1 MSGFGGSSATGSK
14 AKDQKI
20 AQPDRYVLSRTIEIA
35 EALYARRGQNDH
47 YVTVAVAV
55 AEDAHG
61 CSRKLISSNEGNYT
75 RPDVK
80 MLAPPRA
87 DEFLVDGFQ
96 HAERNI
102 VSFVMSNGWQLKS
115 IGATRAVCTECQIAI
130 GLYKIRAVTIEKQ
143 PA

>member
-1 MSGFGGSSATGSK
+1 MSGLSGASAARSK
-14 AKDQKI
+14 ANGEKI

-35 EALYARRGQNDH
+35 EALYARHGENDRH
-47 YVTVAVAV
+47 VTVAVAV

-61 CSRKLISSNEGNYT
+61 SSHKLISSNEGNYT

-80 MLAPPRA
+80 TLAPPRA

-102 VSFVMSNGWQLKS
+102 VSFVMSNGGQLKS
-115 IGATRAVCTECQIAI
+115 IGATRGVCAECQNAI
-130 GLYKIRAVTIEKQ
+130 GLYKIRAVTIEKE
-143 PA
+143 PS